1 MIPIIK
7 SVKPLF
13 NGIITTMSRYPV
25 NMTVKNTKLLDAT
38 KSGAVKEYQKV
49 VAVGPMVR
57 GIEVGDTVFINP
69 KRYAVM
75 KHKEGTLQDG
85 VIKDNPVIGYNFDI
99 IEIDGV
105 EHLFLQDNDIKYVAE
120 VEEFDENPT
129 IVTEQ
134 PKVIV

>member
-75 KHKEGTLQDG
+75 KHKEGSLQDG

>member
-25 NMTVKNTKLLDAT
+25 NMTVKNTKLLDAA

-75 KHKEGTLQDG
+75 KHKEGSLQDG
-85 VIKDNPVIGYNFDI
+85 VIKDNPVMGYNFDI